1 MSWIRSLTTIVI
13 KSTTPLYHVHM
24 SNTYTSGEKTF
35 FLYFVKQVA
44 IKIVDTRKIKDEYC
58 RQNLHREARI
68 LAQLRHP
75 NIIRLYE
82 TLKVRHGSRKFFD
95 FPLVFDIFLITR
107 SSVWKIS
114 LLCTHCTVM
123 NTCPRLGQNWPGGM
137 AYNISDEND
146 QSANVQSR

>member
-1 MSWIRSLTTIVI
+1 MITIVI
-13 KSTTPLYHVHM
+13 KSTTPYSLALYVHI
-24 SNTYTSGEKTF
+24 SNTYFWEKTF
-35 FLYFVKQVA
+35 FLYFVQQVA

-82 TLKVRHGSRKFFD
+82 TLKVRHWSRKFFD
-95 FPLVFDIFLITR
+95 FPLVFDIFLITH

-114 LLCTHCTVM
+114 LLCTHCTVI
-123 NTCPRLGQNWPGGM
+123 NTCPRLGQNWPGG
-137 AYNISDEND
+137 IFSC
-146 QSANVQSR
+146 